1 MESSKTA
8 LHDKINVE
16 IEGQDQLSWTESLPT
31 HFQHRCCYA
40 LTTLI
45 QEYQKRHGALPTQWP
60 VPEGNTHSEILLRL
74 FIKKLQGNYSPP
86 YEHDEVCHCRS
97 VSTKVIEK
105 AIVNGAHNLETIA
118 AWTTAGTACGTCRV
132 DSQKILDSLLIK

>member
-1 MESSKTA
+1 MESLKTNSQ
-8 LHDKINVE
+8 DKIHVE
-16 IEGQDQLSWTESLPT
+16 VEGQDQLSWSESLPSP
-31 HFQHRCCYA
+31 FQHRCCYA
-40 LTTLI
+40 LTQLI
-45 QEYQKRHGALPTQWP
+45 EKYQQMHGVKPAQWP
-60 VPEGNTHSEILLRL
+60 LPEGNSHSEILLRL
-74 FIKKLQGNYSPP
+74 FLKKLQGSYSSP

-132 DSQKILDSLLIK
+132 DSQKILDSLLI